1 MATAGYPGMSSSSC
15 CSSSSDLKYNN
26 MDSEIRKGE
35 GEQEGCDDPDGIVFP
50 DDNEKDRIEEFS
62 PTERFYRFNDEIGSG
77 AYKTVYRGH
86 DSDTGREIAWNV
98 IKLENLPPP

>member
-1 MATAGYPGMSSSSC
+1 MSSSSC